1 MRIKLDNLPSSQK
14 INCIKAAR
22 HAFADEDGQGLGLK
36 DAKDAVEAAMAAQK
50 GDSFSMEGEANP
62 KNVQGDLDAVRTY
75 ICDNGSD
82 EAGFR
87 HCGMPYVK
95 VSEVK
100 AVNIDT
106 KGTQVLNVPNTEE
119 GRKFCKQLAKFLN
132 RPQYAIRRR
141 GRGKRPSRQ
150 YHDSLPLPMADWLA
164 IYIDGGR
171 ISASRSKAN
180 ADNGQRR
187 QAELKAERLE
197 RENASLRRQ
206 VDEANMTANNYAVTI
221 SERQTERDRLNKE
234 CVRLMGVV
242 DQAQRKQ
249 SEARNVIPPTVLKT
263 EDGNSIKIIGATEII
278 AL

>member
-1 MRIKLDNLPSSQK
+1 MRIKLDNLPTSQK
-14 INCIKAAR
+14 INCIKAAK
-22 HAFADEDGQGLGLK
+22 HTFADENGQGLGLK
-36 DAKDAVEAAMAAQK
+36 DAKDAVESAMAAQI

-62 KNVQGDLDAVRTY
+62 KNVQGDLDALRTY

-82 EAGFR
+82 AAGFR

-100 AVNIDT
+100 AVTIDT

-119 GRKFCKQLAKFLN
+119 GRKFCKQLASYLN
-132 RPQYAIRRR
+132 RPQYSIRRR

-150 YHDSLPLPMADWLA
+150 YHDSLPLGMADWLA
-164 IYIDGGR
+164 IYIEGGR
-171 ISASRSKAN
+171 ISASRSKTN
-180 ADNGQRR
+180 TENGQRR
-187 QAELKAERLE
+187 QLEMKAEKLE

-206 VDEANMTANNYAVTI
+206 VEEAVVEVHRNTI
-221 SERQTERDRLNKE
+221 DRPERELRD
-234 CVRLMGVV
+234 
-242 DQAQRKQ
+242 
-249 SEARNVIPPTVLKT
+249 ARNIIPPTVLKV